1 MSISASDDDVEVSM
15 EVTSVV
21 GIFAD
26 VEDLIELE
34 IISKSVSEIVGSSDT
49 AIGLVKNVDIVCGL
63 VVISRKFVVC
73 FSLSSVDDNLS
84 SNSSKVVV
92 ITLISVVDVDVTV

>member
-34 IISKSVSEIVGSSDT
+34 ILSKSVSEIVDSSDT

-84 SNSSKVVV
+84 SNSSEVVV